1 LAQGRGPKY
10 SIAVLL
16 VNFLLYTCL
25 DLSFAMRS
33 LASVLI
39 LLGFVGASQGR
50 KISLTQQGRQE
61 SLQAYT
67 PAVPSRNPSA
77 IGRTPVAIG
86 RTRAATRMLDDA
98 KMQEWASNVR
108 NSPKIADSITELIGN
123 TPCLRL
129 SKLGKGLGADVIAK
143 MESNNPANS
152 VKDRIGRSMIEMAE
166 LRGDIKPGDTLV
178 EPTSGNTGIALAMV
192 AAAKG
197 YKCVMVMPETMSM
210 ERRAVLLAYGCEVIL
225 TPAAKGMG
233 GAVKVAE
240 KVVKD
245 RNGYMFQQFDN
256 PDNILAHECSTGPEL
271 WDQTD
276 GKIDILVSG
285 VGTGGTLMGCANFL
299 RKKNANIKIVAV
311 EPVESP
317 VLSGGNS
324 GPHKI
329 QGIGAG
335 FVPANLGDKSN
346 IDEVVQITSDDA
358 IAMARRM
365 VYEEGLMVGIS
376 SGAAAKVALDL
387 AAKPENEGKR
397 IVFILPS
404 FGERYLSTALF
415 AEATEQAG
423 KLETMPVPDDA

>member
-1 LAQGRGPKY
+1 
-10 SIAVLL
+10 
-16 VNFLLYTCL
+16 
-25 DLSFAMRS
+25 MRS
-33 LASVLI
+33 FASVLI

-50 KISLTQQGRQE
+50 KISLTQQARQE

-67 PAVPSRNPSA
+67 PAFPSRNPSA
-77 IGRTPVAIG
+77 IGRT
-86 RTRAATRMLDDA
+86 RAATRIGRKLQMTGTGQLDDA

-129 SKLGKGLGADVIAK
+129 SKLAKGLGADVIAK

-197 YKCVMVMPETMSM
+197 YKCVMIMPETMSM

-256 PDNILAHECSTGPEL
+256 PDNVLAHECSTGPEL

-317 VLSGGNS
+317 VLSGGKS

-358 IAMARRM
+358 IKMARRM

-415 AEATEQAG
+415 AEATEKAG
-423 KLETMPVPDDA
+423 NLETMPVPDDA